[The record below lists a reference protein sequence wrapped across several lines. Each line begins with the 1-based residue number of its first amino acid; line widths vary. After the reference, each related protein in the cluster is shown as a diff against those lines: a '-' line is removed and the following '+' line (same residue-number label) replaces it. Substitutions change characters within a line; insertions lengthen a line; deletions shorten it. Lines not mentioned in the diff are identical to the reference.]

1 MKPLSESLLF
11 HGMRRATEKRPS
23 EMTKDELS
31 VAIALMTKEER
42 YRFEERLGALRG
54 SNQPTMTEIEMAWDD
69 VLRLRDEI
77 EP

>member
-11 HGMRRATEKRPS
+11 HGMRRAIEKRPS

-31 VAIALMTKEER
+31 VAIALFTAEER
-42 YRFEERLGALRG
+42 YRFNEGVGISCG
-54 SNQPTMTEIEMAWDD
+54 SNQPTMTDYEFAYARVVE
-69 VLRLRDEI
+69 LRNQI

>member
-1 MKPLSESLLF
+1 MQSLSEATLF

-31 VAIALMTKEER
+31 VAIALMTTEER
-42 YRFEERLGALRG
+42 YRFEERLGTLCG
-54 SNQPTMTEIEMAWDD
+54 SKQPTMTEIEMAWDD

-77 EP
+77 EL

>member
-1 MKPLSESLLF
+1 MKPLSESTLF

-31 VAIALMTKEER
+31 VAVALMTKEER
-42 YRFEERLGALRG
+42 YRFDEGVAISCG
-54 SNQPTMTEIEMAWDD
+54 SNQPTMTDYDFGYARVVE
-69 VLRLRDEI
+69 LRNQI